1 MQGTTIINN
10 STMRDLDTL
19 NLQELT
25 FEEQVNTEGGWL
37 GTVGIVVGI
46 LYAAYE
52 LGYNYGKDAAERE
65 RRNK

>member
-1 MQGTTIINN
+1 MFFYRKNFYKIV
-10 STMRDLDTL
+10 DTL

-46 LYAAYE
+46 Q
-52 LGYNYGKDAAERE
+52 
-65 RRNK
+65 